1 MNKMRKLRV
10 RKVVINIGVGEA
22 GEKLVKAQKVLQ
34 LLTTQ
39 KSIQTISK
47 KTNKDLGIREGMPI
61 GCKVTLRGEDANEF
75 LKRAFWVKT
84 NKIAGY
90 NFDSEGNFSFGIPD
104 YTDFKGMRYDP
115 DIGIFGMDISVTVD
129 RAGTRVRKRRRN
141 RSRIAP
147 SHKVKRDESMEFI
160 RTEYE
165 LEIIE

>member
-34 LLTTQ
+34 ILTNH

-61 GCKVTLRGEDANEF
+61 GCKITLRGENADEF

>member
-34 LLTTQ
+34 ILTNH

-61 GCKVTLRGEDANEF
+61 GCKITLRGENADEF
-75 LKRAFWVKT
+75 LKKAFWVKT

>member
-1 MNKMRKLRV
+1 MNKMRELRV

-34 LLTTQ
+34 LLTTH

-61 GCKVTLRGEDANEF
+61 GCKVTLRGETADEF

-84 NKIAGY
+84 NKIASY

-115 DIGIFGMDISVTVD
+115 DVGIFGMDISVLL
-129 RAGTRVRKRRRN
+129 RRKG
-141 RSRIAP
+141 S
-147 SHKVKRDESMEFI
+147 
-160 RTEYE
+160 RTEYRRIRKKSVPGRHRVSRDE
-165 LEIIE
+165 GIEFMKERFSLEVVG

>member
-34 LLTTQ
+34 LLTTH

-61 GCKVTLRGEDANEF
+61 GCKVTLRGENADEF

-141 RSRIAP
+141 RSRITP